1 MAYSAR
7 EPRFP
12 WLGLLLGLLV
22 GLAAG
27 LYYAWILNPVQFVN
41 VSPRQLSLDDQQEF
55 VRLVAE
61 AYLQDGDAERARNRL
76 NGLELKDLAGEVTLL
91 ADSAYLRGGDAREI
105 RSLTTLAEALGG
117 QPLAAELF
125 SGTVVP
131 TDIAESMTLTPT
143 AEVDLAQSFTPTASP
158 ELETPTPTLGTSTP
172 TPDLFADTEFE
183 LIGREEACIEGEGAG
198 YIEIYVQ
205 DEDEEGI
212 PAIEV
217 LIEWGEGQ
225 DTLFTGLK
233 PAIDPGYGDFLM
245 EADQVYSVTLVGF
258 GEPVLGLDSG
268 GCETPSGRTSIPTY
282 RLTFGPAG
290 AFDN

>member
-1 MAYSAR
+1 MAQSAKTS
-7 EPRFP
+7 RFP
-12 WLGLLLGLLV
+12 WLALLFGLLV

-61 AYLQDGDAERARNRL
+61 AYLQDGDVDRARNRL
-76 NGLELKDLAGEVTLL
+76 SGLEFKDVVSEVTLL
-91 ADSAYLRGGDAREI
+91 ADSAYLRGGDAREV

-125 SGTVVP
+125 SGTGAP
-131 TDIAESMTLTPT
+131 TTIAEVTTPTPT
-143 AEVDLAQSFTPTASP
+143 ATTDPSQVATPTVTP
-158 ELETPTPTLGTSTP
+158 QLETPTPTLGTPSP

-198 YIEIYVQ
+198 YIEVYVW

-245 EADQVYSVTLVGF
+245 EADQVYSVTLVGL

-290 AFDN
+290 ALDD